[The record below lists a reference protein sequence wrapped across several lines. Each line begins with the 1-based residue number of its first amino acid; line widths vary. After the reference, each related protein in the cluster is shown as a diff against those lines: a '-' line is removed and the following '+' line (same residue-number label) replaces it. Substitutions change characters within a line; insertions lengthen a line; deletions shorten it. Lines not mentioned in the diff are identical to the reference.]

1 MYLLVILLL
10 YMQMPL
16 FRIEGQSLMYIS
28 QDEQEAVEAVEIFL
42 TDDTKHEV

>member
-1 MYLLVILLL
+1 
-10 YMQMPL
+10 MPL

-28 QDEQEAVEAVEIFL
+28 QGEQEAVEIFL